1 MQLSIKAELWEQPL
15 MAAAVE
21 QAGGGISFSFSL
33 FSAQQYFRKEQNSQ
47 FGMTSINPRLPLCL
61 DSLCAR
67 FSQSDF
73 ERLASSSGSILFS
86 DPLPAQQRIRLMGA
100 ASRRRPELSSPA
112 AQSLWWSCKCRP
124 LMALL
129 SSSIIWGPS
138 DRWHMRTPH
147 IFLSWNW
154 AETNTIFKRTWLRV
168 GWSGTTYT
176 ELELC
181 PFTKLLNLV
190 SLKLIS
196 YLT

>member
-1 MQLSIKAELWEQPL
+1 MLLSIKAELWEQPL
-15 MAAAVE
+15 MAAGE
-21 QAGGGISFSFSL
+21 RAGGGISFSFSL
-33 FSAQQYFRKEQNSQ
+33 FSAQLYFRKEQNSQ

-100 ASRRRPELSSPA
+100 A

-154 AETNTIFKRTWLRV
+154 AETNTIFKRTWL
-168 GWSGTTYT
+168 GWCGSTYT

>member
-1 MQLSIKAELWEQPL
+1 MLLSIKAELWEQPL
-15 MAAAVE
+15 MAGEPASRRRNFLLIFTRS
-21 QAGGGISFSFSL
+21 QL
-33 FSAQQYFRKEQNSQ
+33 KLYFRKEQNSQ

-86 DPLPAQQRIRLMGA
+86 DPPARQRIRLRGA

-154 AETNTIFKRTWLRV
+154 AETNTIFKRTWLV

-196 YLT
+196 HLT